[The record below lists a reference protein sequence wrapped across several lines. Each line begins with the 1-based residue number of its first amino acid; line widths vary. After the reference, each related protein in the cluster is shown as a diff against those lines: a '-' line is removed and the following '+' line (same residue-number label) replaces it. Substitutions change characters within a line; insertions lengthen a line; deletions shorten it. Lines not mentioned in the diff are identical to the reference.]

1 MAIEREDLEDA
12 DWQFMTPLDGERK
25 DGVYCCHSG
34 RLLLTSAKNEDARDI
49 GHLAAAAPALALACL
64 NAREYIAYL
73 ESLLI
78 DLGHPYDG
86 AEPATP
92 NLLTALEAAGVEMP
106 NGQDV

>member
-1 MAIEREDLEDA
+1 MDLSREELEAMAR
-12 DWQFMTPLDGERK
+12 
-25 DGVYCCHSG
+25 SNG
-34 RLLLTSAKNEDARDI
+34 RLLRKGYDTLNSTRRLD
-49 GHLAAAAPALALACL
+49 LAAPALALACL
-64 NAREYIAYL
+64 HAREYIAYL